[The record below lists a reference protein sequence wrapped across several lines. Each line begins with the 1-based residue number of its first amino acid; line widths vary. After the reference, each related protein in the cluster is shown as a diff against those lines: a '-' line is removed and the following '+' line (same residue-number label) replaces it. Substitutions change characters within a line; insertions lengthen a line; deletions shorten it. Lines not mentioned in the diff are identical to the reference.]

1 MSWKPETRRAV
12 ESVLLMHGAM
22 DIPTALHQIE
32 QATSQPVVVDVSK
45 GIEMMQN
52 EALVT
57 KLNKLLAPAI
67 VESNP
72 IAALHSIIDATVV
85 DEHKKKVLAH
95 NLDIF
100 QTKLKEAQHAH

>member
-1 MSWKPETRRAV
+1 MSWKSETRRAV
-12 ESVLLMHGAM
+12 ERVLLRHGAM
-22 DIPTALHQIE
+22 DIPTALNQIE

-52 EALVT
+52 ETLVT

-72 IAALHSIIDATVV
+72 ISALHSIIDATVL
-85 DEHKKKVLAH
+85 DEHKKRVLTH
-95 NLDIF
+95 NLDVF
-100 QTKLKEAQHAH
+100 HTKLKEAQHAH